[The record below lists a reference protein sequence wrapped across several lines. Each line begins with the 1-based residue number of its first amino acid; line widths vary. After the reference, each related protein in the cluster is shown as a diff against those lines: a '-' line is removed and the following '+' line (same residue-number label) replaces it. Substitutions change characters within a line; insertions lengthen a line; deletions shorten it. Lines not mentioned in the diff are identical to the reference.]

1 MFFDSRKKKTHKHH
15 SLPEQIEE
23 MAIIEDCEL
32 KVGFEYPSAK
42 GPIRIMRIFWPE
54 YAETKDTVIL
64 SRNNPD
70 GTFREDGS
78 YVYSTPDAQG
88 VLTRILYMQNGIHA
102 EASPSK
108 FVDMIEQTQSGKYK
122 KGSKVKAKRKLSP
135 PKADKDRAIAQTR
148 QLAKDK
154 DGVKFMEGA
163 HDLEKL

>member
-1 MFFDSRKKKTHKHH
+1 MFFDSRKKKFHKQHQ
-15 SLPEQIEE
+15 SPEQIEE

-88 VLTRILYMQNGIHA
+88 QVARILYMIDGVHA
-102 EASPSK
+102 EARPSG
-108 FVDMIEQTQSGKYK
+108 FISMIEQTKSGKYK
-122 KGSKVKAKRKLSP
+122 KGNKVKAKRKSSL